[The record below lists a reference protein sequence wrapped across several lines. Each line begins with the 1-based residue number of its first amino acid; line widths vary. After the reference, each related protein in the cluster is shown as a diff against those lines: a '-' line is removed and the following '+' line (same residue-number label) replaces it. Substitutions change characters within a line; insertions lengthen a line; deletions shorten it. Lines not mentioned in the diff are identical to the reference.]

1 MGCSVATYGFN
12 MAQRYRN
19 VAVND
24 TLKQDPLNLALGGL
38 HSNECDLDHMGS

>member
-1 MGCSVATYGFN
+1 MGCSVATYGF
-12 MAQRYRN
+12 YRN